1 MSAIDSQLPS
11 SSGQDRPTDEVDRIL
26 SPGKLIILGLQ
37 HVLVMYAGAVAVP
50 LMIGDRL
57 GLSKEAIAMLIS
69 SDLFCCGIVTLLQCI
84 GIGRF
89 MGIRLPVIMSV
100 TFAAVTPMIA
110 IGMNPD
116 IGLLGIMSVTF
127 AAVTPMIAIGMN
139 PDIGLLG
146 IFGATI
152 AAGFI
157 TTLLAP
163 LIGRLMPLFPPLVT
177 GVVITSIGLS
187 IIQVGIDWAAGGK
200 GNPQYGN
207 PVYLGISFAVLIFI
221 LLITRYAKGFMS
233 NVAVLL
239 GIVFGFL
246 LSWMMNEVNL
256 SGLHDA
262 SWFAI
267 VTPMSFGMPIFDP
280 VSILTMTAVLIIVF
294 IESMGMFLALGEIVG
309 RKLSSHDIIRGLRV
323 DGVGT
328 MIGGTFNSFPHT
340 SFSQNV
346 GLVSVTRVHSR
357 WVCIS
362 SGIILILFGMVP
374 KMAVLVAS
382 IPQFVLGGAG
392 LVMFG
397 MVLATGIRILSRCN
411 YTTNRYNLYIVA
423 ISLGVG
429 MTPTLSHDFFS
440 KLPAVLQPLLHSGIM
455 LATLSAVVLN
465 VFFNGYQHHADLVK
479 ESVSDKDLKV
489 RTVRMWLL
497 MRKLKKN
504 EHGE

>member
-1 MSAIDSQLPS
+1 MSAIDSQLPPP
-11 SSGQDRPTDEVDRIL
+11 SGQSRATDEVDRLL
-26 SPGKLIILGLQ
+26 SPGKLVILGLQ

-69 SDLFCCGIVTLLQCI
+69 SDLFCCGVVTLLQCV

-110 IGMNPD
+110 IG
-116 IGLLGIMSVTF
+116 I
-127 AAVTPMIAIGMN
+127 N

-152 AAGFI
+152 AAGII

-200 GNPQYGN
+200 GNPEYGN
-207 PVYLGISFAVLIFI
+207 PIYLAISFAVLIFI
-221 LLITRYAKGFMS
+221 LLVTRYAKGFMS

-239 GIVFGFL
+239 GIIFGFI
-246 LSWMMNEVNL
+246 LSWMINEVNL

-262 SWFAI
+262 AWFAI
-267 VTPMSFGMPIFDP
+267 VTPMAFGTPVFDP

-309 RKLSSHDIIRGLRV
+309 RKLSSQDIIRGLRV
-323 DGVGT
+323 DGIGT
-328 MIGGTFNSFPHT
+328 MIGGLFNSFPHT

-357 WVCIS
+357 WVCIA
-362 SGIILILFGMVP
+362 SGVILILFGMVP

-397 MVLATGIRILSRCN
+397 MVLATGIRILSRGN

-440 KLPAVLQPLLHSGIM
+440 KLPGVLQPLLHSGIM
-455 LATLSAVVLN
+455 LATVSAVVLN
-465 VFFNGYQHHADLVK
+465 LFFNGYQHHTEMAQDERVA
-479 ESVSDKDLKV
+479 SGMKV

-497 MRKLKKN
+497 LRKLKK
-504 EHGE
+504 EQRDE

>member
-1 MSAIDSQLPS
+1 MEFMSTLDSRPQTLP
-11 SSGQDRPTDEVDRIL
+11 QDNAAPTDEVDRVL
-26 SPGKLIILGLQ
+26 SPAKLCILGLQ

-57 GLSKEAIAMLIS
+57 GLDKETVALLIS
-69 SDLFCCGIVTLLQCI
+69 SDLFCCGVVTLLQCL
-84 GIGRF
+84 GVGRF

-110 IGMNPD
+110 IGLNPD
-116 IGLLGIMSVTF
+116 IGLT
-127 AAVTPMIAIGMN
+127 
-139 PDIGLLG
+139 G

-152 AAGFI
+152 AAGAI

-163 LIGRLMPLFPPLVT
+163 VIGRLIPLFPPLVT

-200 GNPQYGN
+200 GNPHYGA
-207 PVYLGISFAVLIFI
+207 PVYLCISFAVLLFI
-221 LLITRYAKGFMS
+221 LVVTRFAKGFMS

-239 GIVFGFL
+239 GIVFGFV
-246 LSWMMNEVNL
+246 LSLMVNEVNL
-256 SGLHDA
+256 AGLHDA
-262 SWFAI
+262 KWFAI
-267 VTPMSFGMPIFDP
+267 VTPMALGTPVFDP

-309 RKLSSHDIIRGLRV
+309 RKLTSQDIVRGLRV

-328 MIGGTFNSFPHT
+328 LFGGLFNSFPHT

-346 GLVSVTRVHSR
+346 GLVSVTRVYSR
-357 WVCIS
+357 WVCVAA
-362 SGIILILFGMVP
+362 GIILILFGMVP

-397 MVLATGIRILSRCN
+397 MVLATGIRILARIN

-429 MTPTLSHDFFS
+429 MTPMLSHNFFS
-440 KLPAVLQPLLHSGIM
+440 QFPAMLQPLLHSGIM
-455 LATLSAVVLN
+455 LATFSAVTLN
-465 VFFNGYQHHADLVK
+465 LFFNGYHPQTGLA
-479 ESVSDKDLKV
+479 EEPSCVSGKSV

-497 MRKLKKN
+497 LRKVKKN
-504 EHGE
+504 RDE

>member
-1 MSAIDSQLPS
+1 MSAIDSQVPPPA
-11 SSGQDRPTDEVDRIL
+11 GKGHAVDEVDQML
-26 SPGKLIILGLQ
+26 SPGKLVILGLQ

-57 GLSKEAIAMLIS
+57 GLSKESVAMLIS
-69 SDLFCCGIVTLLQCI
+69 SDLFCCGVVTLLQCI

-110 IGMNPD
+110 IGMNP
-116 IGLLGIMSVTF
+116 
-127 AAVTPMIAIGMN
+127 N
-139 PDIGLLG
+139 IGLLG

-152 AAGFI
+152 AAGII

-163 LIGRLMPLFPPLVT
+163 LIGRLIPLFPPLVT

-187 IIQVGIDWAAGGK
+187 IIQVGVDWAAGGK
-200 GNPQYGN
+200 GNPEYGN

-239 GIVFGFL
+239 GIVFGFA

-256 SGLHDA
+256 SGLQDA

-267 VTPMSFGMPIFDP
+267 VTPMAFGTPVFDP

-309 RKLSSHDIIRGLRV
+309 RKLSPQDIIRGLRV
-323 DGVGT
+323 DGIGSV
-328 MIGGTFNSFPHT
+328 IGGLFNSFPHT

-346 GLVSVTRVHSR
+346 GLVSVTRVYSR
-357 WVCIS
+357 WVCIA

-455 LATLSAVVLN
+455 LATVSAVVLN
-465 VFFNGYQHHADLVK
+465 LFFNGYRHHTELAQ
-479 ESVSDKDLKV
+479 ETTHTGAKV

-497 MRKLKKN
+497 MRKLKKSQRD
-504 EHGE
+504 E

>member
-11 SSGQDRPTDEVDRIL
+11 ATGTGQVIDEVDRVL
-26 SPGKLIILGLQ
+26 PPGKLIILGLQ

-57 GLSKEAIAMLIS
+57 GLSKETVALLIS
-69 SDLFCCGIVTLLQCI
+69 SDLFCCGVVTLLQCI

-116 IGLLGIMSVTF
+116 T
-127 AAVTPMIAIGMN
+127 
-139 PDIGLLG
+139 GLLG

-200 GNPQYGN
+200 GNPEYGN
-207 PVYLGISFAVLIFI
+207 PVYLGISFAVLLFI
-221 LLITRYAKGFMS
+221 LFVTRFAKGFMS

-239 GIVFGFL
+239 GIVFGFIL
-246 LSWMMNEVNL
+246 ALMMNEVNL

-262 SWFAI
+262 SWFAV
-267 VTPMSFGMPIFDP
+267 VTPMALGAPVFDLVP
-280 VSILTMTAVLIIVF
+280 ILTLTAVMIIVF

-309 RKLSSHDIIRGLRV
+309 RPLTSGDIIRGLRV

-328 MIGGTFNSFPHT
+328 LFGGLFNSFPHT

-357 WVCIS
+357 WVCVA
-362 SGIILILFGMVP
+362 SGVILLIFGMVP

-397 MVLATGIRILSRCN
+397 MVLATGIRILARCN

-440 KLPAVLQPLLHSGIM
+440 KFPHALQPLLHSGIM
-455 LATLSAVVLN
+455 LATFSAVMLN
-465 VFFNGYQHHADLVK
+465 LFFNGYQRRTGLAPDAP
-479 ESVSDKDLKV
+479 SAGGMSV

-497 MRKLKKN
+497 LRKVKKSQP
-504 EHGE
+504 EE

>member
-1 MSAIDSQLPS
+1 MSAIDSQPPS
-11 SSGQDRPTDEVDRIL
+11 VSGSPNATDEVDRIL

-57 GLSKEAIAMLIS
+57 GLSKETIALLIS

-84 GIGRF
+84 GVGRF

-100 TFAAVTPMIA
+100 TFAAVTPMLA
-110 IGMNPD
+110 IGINPD
-116 IGLLGIMSVTF
+116 IGLM
-127 AAVTPMIAIGMN
+127 
-139 PDIGLLG
+139 G

-152 AAGFI
+152 AAGCI

-200 GNPQYGN
+200 GNPEYGN
-207 PVYLGISFAVLIFI
+207 PVYLGISFAVLLFI
-221 LLITRYAKGFMS
+221 LLVTRFAKGFMS

-239 GIVFGFL
+239 GIVFGFV
-246 LSWMMNEVNL
+246 LSMLMNEVNL
-256 SGLHDA
+256 TGLHDA
-262 SWFAI
+262 KWFAI
-267 VTPMSFGMPIFDP
+267 ITPLALGTPVFDP
-280 VSILTMTAVLIIVF
+280 VSILTMTAVMIIVF

-309 RKLSSHDIIRGLRV
+309 RKLTPQDIIRGLRV
-323 DGVGT
+323 DGVGSI
-328 MIGGTFNSFPHT
+328 IGGIFNSFPHT
-340 SFSQNV
+340 SFSQNI
-346 GLVSVTRVHSR
+346 GLVSVTRVYSR
-357 WVCIS
+357 WVCIA
-362 SGIILILFGMVP
+362 SGVILITFGMVP
-374 KMAVLVAS
+374 KMGVLVAS

-397 MVLATGIRILSRCN
+397 MVLATGIRILARIN

-429 MTPTLSHDFFS
+429 MTPTLSQNFFS
-440 KLPAVLQPLLHSGIM
+440 KFPSELQPLLHSGIM
-455 LATLSAVVLN
+455 LATISAVLLN
-465 VFFNGYQHHADLVK
+465 LFFNGYHKHNTGLVP
-479 ESVSDKDLKV
+479 ENPNAPHRSP

-497 MRKLKKN
+497 MRKVKKSQP
-504 EHGE
+504 EE

>member
-1 MSAIDSQLPS
+1 MLFTLAGERRNTDERHRFPTSS

-37 HVLVMYAGAVAVP
+37 HVLVMYAGAVAVS

-69 SDLFCCGIVTLLQCI
+69 SDLFLLRDCHI
-84 GIGRF
+84 IAMYRYGCF
-89 MGIRLPVIMSV
+89 MGISLAVIMSV

-116 IGLLGIMSVTF
+116 IGLL
-127 AAVTPMIAIGMN
+127 
-139 PDIGLLG
+139 DICV
-146 IFGATI
+146 TI
-152 AAGFI
+152 ACGFI

-200 GNPQYGN
+200 RNLQYGN

-280 VSILTMTAVLIIVF
+280 IHLMMTAVLIIVF
-294 IESMGMFLALGEIVG
+294 IESMGMFLELVKIVG
-309 RKLSSHDIIRGLRV
+309 L
-323 DGVGT
+323 
-328 MIGGTFNSFPHT
+328 NSLHT
-340 SFSQNV
+340 
-346 GLVSVTRVHSR
+346 
-357 WVCIS
+357 
-362 SGIILILFGMVP
+362 ILFAGCVS
-374 KMAVLVAS
+374 MA
-382 IPQFVLGGAG
+382 
-392 LVMFG
+392 
-397 MVLATGIRILSRCN
+397 
-411 YTTNRYNLYIVA
+411 
-423 ISLGVG
+423 
-429 MTPTLSHDFFS
+429 
-440 KLPAVLQPLLHSGIM
+440 
-455 LATLSAVVLN
+455 
-465 VFFNGYQHHADLVK
+465 
-479 ESVSDKDLKV
+479 
-489 RTVRMWLL
+489 
-497 MRKLKKN
+497 
-504 EHGE
+504 

>member
-1 MSAIDSQLPS
+1 MSAIDSQPPS
-11 SSGQDRPTDEVDRIL
+11 VSGSPHTTDEVDRVL
-26 SPGKLIILGLQ
+26 SPGKLVVLGLQ

-57 GLSKEAIAMLIS
+57 GLNKETVALLIS
-69 SDLFCCGIVTLLQCI
+69 SDLFCCGVVTLLQCI

-100 TFAAVTPMIA
+100 TFAAVTPMLA
-110 IGMNPD
+110 IGMH
-116 IGLLGIMSVTF
+116 
-127 AAVTPMIAIGMN
+127 

-152 AAGFI
+152 GAGII

-187 IIQVGIDWAAGGK
+187 IMQVGIDWAAGGK
-200 GNPQYGN
+200 GNPDYGN
-207 PVYLGISFAVLIFI
+207 PVYLCISFAVLLFI
-221 LLITRYAKGFMS
+221 LLVTRFAKGFMS

-239 GIVFGFL
+239 GIVFGFF
-246 LSWMMNEVNL
+246 LSMMMNEVNL
-256 SGLHDA
+256 TGLNDA

-267 VTPMSFGMPIFDP
+267 VTPMALGTPVFDP
-280 VSILTMTAVLIIVF
+280 ISIITMTAVVIIVF

-309 RKLSSHDIIRGLRV
+309 RKLTPQDIVRGLRV
-323 DGVGT
+323 DGIGT
-328 MIGGTFNSFPHT
+328 LFGGLFNSFPHT

-357 WVCIS
+357 WVCVA
-362 SGIILILFGMVP
+362 SGAILIMFGMVP

-397 MVLATGIRILSRCN
+397 MVLATGIRILARIN
-411 YTTNRYNLYIVA
+411 YSTNRYNLYIVA

-429 MTPTLSHDFFS
+429 LTPTLSHDFFS
-440 KLPAVLQPLLHSGIM
+440 KFPEVLQPLLHSGIM
-455 LATLSAVVLN
+455 LATFSAVTLN
-465 VFFNGYQHHADLVK
+465 LFFNGYNKHTGLIPDSQAAK
-479 ESVSDKDLKV
+479 RQP
-489 RTVRMWLL
+489 RTMRMWLL
-497 MRKLKKN
+497 MRKVKEHQN
-504 EHGE
+504 EE

>member
-1 MSAIDSQLPS
+1 MSAIDSQPPS
-11 SSGQDRPTDEVDRIL
+11 VTGSPHTIDEVDRVL
-26 SPGKLIILGLQ
+26 SPGKLVVLGLQ

-57 GLSKEAIAMLIS
+57 GLSKETVALMIS
-69 SDLFCCGIVTLLQCI
+69 SDLFCCGVVTLLQCI
-84 GIGRF
+84 GVGRF

-100 TFAAVTPMIA
+100 TFAAVTPMLA

-116 IGLLGIMSVTF
+116 IGLM
-127 AAVTPMIAIGMN
+127 
-139 PDIGLLG
+139 G

-152 AAGFI
+152 AAGII

-187 IIQVGIDWAAGGK
+187 IMQVGIDWAAGGK
-200 GNPQYGN
+200 GNPEYGS
-207 PVYLGISFAVLIFI
+207 PIYLGISFAVLLFI
-221 LLITRYAKGFMS
+221 LLVTRFAKGFMS

-239 GIVFGFL
+239 GIVFGFG
-246 LSWMMNEVNL
+246 LSMMMNEVNL
-256 SGLHDA
+256 NGLHDA
-262 SWFAI
+262 HWFAV
-267 VTPMSFGMPIFDP
+267 VTPLALGTPVFDP
-280 VSILTMTAVLIIVF
+280 ISIITMTAVMIIVF

-309 RKLSSHDIIRGLRV
+309 RKLTPQDIIRGLRV
-323 DGVGT
+323 DGIGT
-328 MIGGTFNSFPHT
+328 LFGGLFNSFPHT

-346 GLVSVTRVHSR
+346 GLVSVTGVHSR
-357 WVCIS
+357 WVCVA
-362 SGIILILFGMVP
+362 SGAILIIFGMVP

-397 MVLATGIRILSRCN
+397 MVLATGIRILARIN
-411 YTTNRYNLYIVA
+411 YSTNRYNLYIVA

-429 MTPTLSHDFFS
+429 LTPTLSTQFFS
-440 KLPAVLQPLLHSGIM
+440 KFPEVLQPLLHSGIM
-455 LATLSAVVLN
+455 LATFSAVTLN
-465 VFFNGYQHHADLVK
+465 LFFNGYNKHTGLVP
-479 ESVSDKDLKV
+479 EAQGTHRAP

-497 MRKLKKN
+497 MRKVKKQQH
-504 EHGE
+504 EE

>member
-1 MSAIDSQLPS
+1 MSAIDSQPPS
-11 SSGQDRPTDEVDRIL
+11 VTGSPHTIDEVDRVL
-26 SPGKLIILGLQ
+26 SPGKLVVLGLQ

-57 GLSKEAIAMLIS
+57 GLSKETVALLIS
-69 SDLFCCGIVTLLQCI
+69 SDLFCCGVVTLLQCI
-84 GIGRF
+84 GVGRF

-100 TFAAVTPMIA
+100 TFAAVTPMLA
-110 IGMNPD
+110 IGMHPD
-116 IGLLGIMSVTF
+116 TGLM
-127 AAVTPMIAIGMN
+127 
-139 PDIGLLG
+139 G

-152 AAGFI
+152 AAGII

-187 IIQVGIDWAAGGK
+187 IMQVGIDWAAGGK
-200 GNPQYGN
+200 GNPEYGS
-207 PVYLGISFAVLIFI
+207 PIYLGISFAVLLFI
-221 LLITRYAKGFMS
+221 LLVTRFAKGFMS

-239 GIVFGFL
+239 GIVFGFG
-246 LSWMMNEVNL
+246 LSMMMNEVNL
-256 SGLHDA
+256 NGLHDA
-262 SWFAI
+262 HWFAV
-267 VTPMSFGMPIFDP
+267 VTPLALGTPVFDP
-280 VSILTMTAVLIIVF
+280 ISIITMTAVMIIVF

-309 RKLSSHDIIRGLRV
+309 RKLTPQDIIRGLRV
-323 DGVGT
+323 DGIGT
-328 MIGGTFNSFPHT
+328 LFGGLFNSFPHT

-357 WVCIS
+357 WVCVA
-362 SGIILILFGMVP
+362 SGAILIIFGMVP

-397 MVLATGIRILSRCN
+397 MVLATGIRILARIN
-411 YTTNRYNLYIVA
+411 YSTNRYNLYIVA

-429 MTPTLSHDFFS
+429 LTPTLSTQFFS
-440 KLPAVLQPLLHSGIM
+440 KFPEVLQPLLHSGIM
-455 LATLSAVVLN
+455 LATFSAVTLN
-465 VFFNGYQHHADLVK
+465 LFFNGYNKHTGLVP
-479 ESVSDKDLKV
+479 EAQGAQRAP

-497 MRKLKKN
+497 MRKVKKQQH
-504 EHGE
+504 EE